1 MRNIIIVLSVI
12 IFTLSGIITFKA
24 LSIPARNT
32 HYQNAPEITEAK
44 ELSPDS
50 QDISGKLAK
59 EQAADRDL
67 VEKLQAT
74 IVKLE
79 DELSSNNE
87 EARVNVE
94 PEVSKEKPRV
104 IAVLGAGALR
114 SGQVV
119 INEDMMNVVK
129 ELIPDILASP
139 DHRVIIEGHTDNI
152 PVSSSGGKQY
162 IDNMDLS
169 FLRAKAVTRILVENG
184 ISPGRIS
191 IIGYG
196 DTRPI
201 ASNETNEGRVK
212 NRRVE
217 VKLEPGDKEF

>member
-12 IFTLSGIITFKA
+12 IFTLSGFITFKA

-59 EQAADRDL
+59 EQAADRDI

-191 IIGYG
+191 IMGYG

-201 ASNETNEGRVK
+201 ASNETKEGRVK

>member
-24 LSIPARNT
+24 VSIPARNIR
-32 HYQNAPEITEAK
+32 YQNTPVVTESK

-50 QDISGKLAK
+50 QDIVGKLAK

-74 IVKLE
+74 IVELE
-79 DELSSNNE
+79 DELLSNNE

-94 PEVSKEKPRV
+94 PEVSKNKPRV

-119 INEDMMNVVK
+119 IDENMMNVVK
-129 ELIPDILASP
+129 ELVPDILAYP
-139 DHRVIIEGHTDNI
+139 DHRVIVEGHTDNTPI
-152 PVSSSGGKQY
+152 TSSSGKQY
-162 IDNMDLS
+162 VDNMDLS

>member
-24 LSIPARNT
+24 VSIPARNIR
-32 HYQNAPEITEAK
+32 YQNTPVVTESK

-50 QDISGKLAK
+50 QDILGKLAK

-79 DELSSNNE
+79 DELLSNNE

-201 ASNETNEGRVK
+201 ASNETKEGRVK